1 MNRKKVMMMETINLN
16 KMIDVYSN
24 YTTDGGVFSPMV
36 SAPWVD
42 TMSGTNLDILYLD
55 GHSGERYC
63 SNFINHRINDSDVLS
78 SDNRTLIS
86 NILWAMFG
94 IQWTRLWATMKPAE
108 YDPLTNYQM
117 QETMEGTENSTRTPD
132 LTKGDTG
139 TVQTTGQDKRT
150 PNLTRNGTGT
160 VNDNGSAT
168 NTNQNGIWGFNSSTS
183 VPSDMSDGT
192 ATNENTTTR
201 DLTETET
208 GTDTTDH
215 TNTDT
220 YNRSYTETGTDTTAG
235 TSSRKLTR
243 TGNIGTNTFQNLL
256 QQERNIW
263 MYDFF
268 EQVFKDVDSVL
279 TIPIY

>member
-1 MNRKKVMMMETINLN
+1 METINLN

-24 YTTDGGVFSPMV
+24 YPTDGGVFSPMV
-36 SAPWVD
+36 SAPWAD
-42 TMSGTNLDILYLD
+42 TMSGTNLDIAYLD

-63 SNFINHRINDSDVLS
+63 SNFINHRLNDSDVLS
-78 SDNRTLIS
+78 SDNRTLIA

-94 IQWTRLWATMKPAE
+94 IQWARLWATMKPVD
-108 YDPLTNYQM
+108 YDPLTNYKM
-117 QETMEGTENSTRTPD
+117 EETAEGTESSTRTPD

-139 TVQTTGQDKRT
+139 TVQTTGQNKRT

-160 VNDNGSAT
+160 VNDNGSST
-168 NTNQNGIWGFNSSTS
+168 NNNQNGVWGFNSSTS

-192 ATNENTTTR
+192 VTNENTTTR
-201 DLTETET
+201 NLTETET

-243 TGNIGTNTFQNLL
+243 TGNIGTNTFQNLI
-256 QQERNIW
+256 QQERNLW
-263 MYDFF
+263 MYNFF

>member
-1 MNRKKVMMMETINLN
+1 METI
-16 KMIDVYSN
+16 
-24 YTTDGGVFSPMV
+24 PMV
-36 SAPWVD
+36 TLNEAFSDYETKGGIFSNIDNLPWSSVMTGDQMD
-42 TMSGTNLDILYLD
+42 TLYFD
-55 GHSGERYC
+55 THSGERF
-63 SNFINHRINDSDVLS
+63 SSRIITRRVGDDSSLS
-78 SDNRTLIS
+78 SADRKTIATLVYARFRT
-86 NILWAMFG
+86 
-94 IQWTRLWATMKPAE
+94 QWSRLWATMNPTF
-108 YDPLTNYQM
+108 DPLTNYKM
-117 QETMEGTENSTRTPD
+117 EETVEGTESSTRTPD

-150 PNLTRNGTGT
+150 PDLSRKGTGT
-160 VNDNGSAT
+160 VKDDGSAT
-168 NTNQNGIWGFNSSTS
+168 NNNQNGIWGFNSSTS

-235 TSSRKLTR
+235 TSSHKLTR

-263 MYDFF
+263 MFDFF
-268 EQVFKDVDSVL
+268 EQIFKDVDSVL

>member
-1 MNRKKVMMMETINLN
+1 METINLN

-24 YTTDGGVFSPMV
+24 YPTDGGVFSPMV
-36 SAPWVD
+36 SAPWND

-63 SNFINHRINDSDVLS
+63 SNFINHRLNDSDVLS
-78 SDNRTLIS
+78 SDNRTLIA

-94 IQWTRLWATMKPAE
+94 IQWTHLWATMKPVD
-108 YDPLTNYQM
+108 YDPLTNYKM
-117 QETMEGTENSTRTPD
+117 EETIEGTESSTRTPD

-192 ATNENTTTR
+192 TTNENTTTR

-208 GTDTTDH
+208 GTDTTDR

-256 QQERNIW
+256 QQERNLW
-263 MYDFF
+263 MYNFF
-268 EQVFKDVDSVL
+268 EQIFKDVDSVL

>member
-1 MNRKKVMMMETINLN
+1 METINLN
-16 KMIDVYSN
+16 KMIDVYAN
-24 YTTDGGVFSPMV
+24 YTTDGGVFSPMAN
-36 SAPWVD
+36 APWSD
-42 TMSGTNLDILYLD
+42 TMTGLNLDIAYLD

-63 SNFINHRINDSDVLS
+63 SNIINRRLDDSDVLS
-78 SDNRTLIS
+78 TDNRTLIS

-117 QETMEGTENSTRTPD
+117 RETMEGSESSTRTPD

-139 TVQTTGQDKRT
+139 TVQTSGQDKRT
-150 PNLTRNGTGT
+150 PDLTRTGTGT
-160 VNDNGSAT
+160 VKDNGSGT
-168 NTNQNGIWGFNSSTS
+168 NKNQNGIWGFNSSES
-183 VPSDMSDGT
+183 VTSDMSDGIV
-192 ATNENTTTR
+192 TNENTTTR
-201 DLTETET
+201 DLTDTET
-208 GTDTTDH
+208 GTDTTDR

-256 QQERNIW
+256 QQERSIW